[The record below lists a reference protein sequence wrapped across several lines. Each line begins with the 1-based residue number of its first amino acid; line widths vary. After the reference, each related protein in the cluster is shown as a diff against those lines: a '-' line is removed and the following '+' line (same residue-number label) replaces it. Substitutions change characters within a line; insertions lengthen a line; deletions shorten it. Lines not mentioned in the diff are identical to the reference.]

1 MAHDTDT
8 GPDGTG
14 PEFDGPETRD
24 RIDGAA
30 SLGGA
35 RGLWAS
41 PFFRLLAINWLIG
54 AFASVLVL
62 AGLLW
67 FDTANLRSLIFNSS
81 DPVLPI
87 VVLLFGLMIT
97 LCSAAMGAAVMAL
110 GTESA
115 RGDGGGGGHGA
126 RRRVPSLVE
135 PALVPAPVCAKS

>member
-1 MAHDTDT
+1 MTHDIET
-8 GPDGTG
+8 GPDGG
-14 PEFDGPETRD
+14 GADRNGSETRD

-30 SLGGA
+30 SQGGA
-35 RGLWAS
+35 RALWAS

-126 RRRVPSLVE
+126 RRRMPLLGE
-135 PALVPAPVCAKS
+135 PALVPAPVRAKS